1 MAILEKYII
10 AHFYVWNSFNQFCL
24 SSSENYTRPFKS
36 FGFKTAFVISL
47 SNTFFFGLHLQK
59 LQHPLAK
66 IVLQKCFFYYIF
78 MNIDKDFFLYN
89 DLELITSSLEHAI
102 MILPM
107 YDVFI

>member
-1 MAILEKYII
+1 MFGIVSINFASQALR
-10 AHFYVWNSFNQFCL
+10 S
-24 SSSENYTRPFKS
+24 TRPFKS

-47 SNTFFFGLHLQK
+47 CNTFFFGLHLQK

-66 IVLQKCFFYYIF
+66 IVLQKCFFDYIF
-78 MNIDKDFFLYN
+78 MNIDKDKTFFPYN

-107 YDVFI
+107 YDLFI